1 MTINFAAAEAA
12 LADMVQEGMARLGVP
27 GLAIGLLHGDETYT
41 VGFGVTNLNHPLPVE
56 ADTLFQIG
64 STSKTITAT
73 TAMRLVE
80 MGQLDLEAPIK
91 TYLPDLRLA
100 DEAATDRA
108 TLSHLFTHTGG
119 WLGDYFDDFG
129 RGDDALTKMVAAMAK
144 LPQLTPLGQIW
155 SYNNAGFY
163 LAGRI
168 IEAVTGQTYEAAV
181 KELVLDPLGMTHS
194 VFLAEE
200 AIIHRVAVGHIV
212 YPDRVEVAQPWA
224 LARTANPAGGVISNV
239 TDQLRYA
246 RFHLG
251 DGRAADGQR
260 LLRPESLAAMQTPR
274 AAAGS
279 MAEEVGLTWL
289 MRRVA
294 GTRLVMHG
302 GATNGQLS
310 AFVLVPERQFALTV
324 LTNAN
329 RGRELNAE
337 ITAWALQH
345 YLGLAEP
352 EATPL
357 TLSTAA
363 LAEYAGHYQA
373 ALSKIDL
380 SLSEGTL
387 WLQSIPQGGF
397 PKPDSP
403 PGPTPPPVRL
413 AFSAED
419 RVIGLDPPFTN
430 QRGEFLR
437 DEAGRIVWFRFGGRI
452 HARA

>member
-239 TDQLRYA
+239 TDQLR
-246 RFHLG
+246 
-251 DGRAADGQR
+251 
-260 LLRPESLAAMQTPR
+260 
-274 AAAGS
+274 
-279 MAEEVGLTWL
+279 
-289 MRRVA
+289 
-294 GTRLVMHG
+294 
-302 GATNGQLS
+302 
-310 AFVLVPERQFALTV
+310 
-324 LTNAN
+324 
-329 RGRELNAE
+329 
-337 ITAWALQH
+337 
-345 YLGLAEP
+345 
-352 EATPL
+352 
-357 TLSTAA
+357 
-363 LAEYAGHYQA
+363 
-373 ALSKIDL
+373 
-380 SLSEGTL
+380 
-387 WLQSIPQGGF
+387 
-397 PKPDSP
+397 
-403 PGPTPPPVRL
+403 
-413 AFSAED
+413 
-419 RVIGLDPPFTN
+419 
-430 QRGEFLR
+430 
-437 DEAGRIVWFRFGGRI
+437 
-452 HARA
+452 